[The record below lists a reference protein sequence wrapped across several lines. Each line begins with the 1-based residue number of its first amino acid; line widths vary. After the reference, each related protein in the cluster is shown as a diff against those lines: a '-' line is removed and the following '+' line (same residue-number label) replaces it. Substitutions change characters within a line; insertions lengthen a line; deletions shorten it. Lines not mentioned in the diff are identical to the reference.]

1 MTLNNKP
8 PINWHTFLICVTI
21 SLGQVVGAYESALI
35 GTTLQKTDFMQRM
48 GLWDSD
54 GDQTPDYSSRE
65 GAIVGLFQC
74 GAVFGN
80 IIAAIIMDR
89 WGRKAGLIV
98 GSFVS
103 LPALAGMTG
112 SRGFPEF
119 LVFRFL
125 AGLGTWC
132 CGTSASAYIP
142 ELAPPAYRGF
152 FSGMNGV
159 MIGVGLCLA
168 SYIGMGFYFSEN
180 VVAQWRAPMGIPIFC
195 PLVLLCV
202 IPFLPESPRY
212 LLLKDRP
219 EEARRIYN
227 DLNTTPKPSPAEI
240 SALDEEFT
248 QMKLQAEHDRSL
260 DSSWKAFLTHPV
272 NRKRVFIAIM
282 LGFLG
287 QSTGVFVINNYG
299 QTFYQ
304 KLGFGPDARQ
314 ILQGNRDLIALL
326 GNMVGTWIIDRAG
339 RRPVLL
345 VAFVGCFV
353 CVLLE
358 AIMVALYADS
368 DNTAGKN
375 TGVALL
381 YIFLMFY
388 ASGIDV
394 GTYVYMGE
402 MFPNHLRVKGVAIGL
417 SSLTVTATIYLSVT
431 STAFEAIG
439 WKFFLLFAVLTLC
452 GTIWIALFIP
462 ETRCLPLEE
471 IEALFGN
478 TQDSV
483 VISSIQMTGQGGDA
497 GEREKGMVEHVER

>member
-1 MTLNNKP
+1 MTLHNKP
-8 PINWHTFLICVTI
+8 PINWRTFMICVTI
-21 SLGQVVGAYESALI
+21 SLGQIIGAYESVII
-35 GTTLQKTDFMQRM
+35 GTTLQKADFMQRM

-54 GDQTPDYSSRE
+54 GNQTADYSARE
-65 GAIVGLFQC
+65 GAIVGLFQA

-80 IIAAIIMDR
+80 ILAAIITDR
-89 WGRKAGLIV
+89 WGRKAGLMV
-98 GSFVS
+98 GSIVS
-103 LPALAGMTG
+103 VPAVAGLTG
-112 SRGFPEF
+112 SSGFPEF

-132 CGTSASAYIP
+132 CGTSASAYVP

-152 FSGMNGV
+152 FAGMNGV
-159 MIGVGLCLA
+159 MIGIGLCLA

-180 VVAQWRAPMGIPIFC
+180 AVAQWRAPMGIPLFC

-212 LLLKDRP
+212 LLLKDRT
-219 EEARRIYN
+219 EEARRIY
-227 DLNTTPKPSPAEI
+227 DQLNPAPEN
-240 SALDEEFT
+240 SEAASLADEEFN
-248 QMKLQAEHDRSL
+248 QMKQQAAHDRTL
-260 DSSWKAFLTHPV
+260 DSSWKTFLTHPV
-272 NRKRVFIAIM
+272 HRKRLFMAIM

-287 QSTGVFVINNYG
+287 QSTGVLVINNYG

-304 KLGFGPDARQ
+304 TLGFGPDARQ

-326 GNMVGTWIIDRAG
+326 GNMLGTWIIDRVG
-339 RRPVLL
+339 RRRVLL
-345 VAFVGCFV
+345 VAFIGCFV

-368 DNTAGKN
+368 DNANGKN
-375 TGVALL
+375 MGVALL

-439 WKFFLLFAVLTLC
+439 WKYFLLFAILTLL

-478 TQDSV
+478 AQDAM
-483 VISSIQMTGQGGDA
+483 VISSVHVGGQADDV